1 MSNKRAPGRSLDEW
15 MELVTECRQSG
26 LTDAAWCNEHGISPS
41 CFYNAVTRLRKKAC
55 QIPDPVGKAST
66 LHLTSH
72 KQDVVQIAIEPESS
86 PAGLIPDNGNSP
98 MHLDNSHTIEIEAD
112 GLLIRMSNEI
122 KPVLL
127 KMLMDT
133 LKESRMLADI
143 SSVDAIYIVCG
154 RTDMR
159 KSIDGLCAIIQEQ
172 FSMEI
177 DHALFLFC
185 GRKCDRIKAILKE
198 PDGIVMIYKRL
209 TAQGS
214 YRWPR
219 NKSEVRNLTWREFD
233 WLMSGLDIE
242 QPKAIK
248 ST

>member
-1 MSNKRAPGRSLDEW
+1 
-15 MELVTECRQSG
+15 
-26 LTDAAWCNEHGISPS
+26 
-41 CFYNAVTRLRKKAC
+41 
-55 QIPDPVGKAST
+55 
-66 LHLTSH
+66 
-72 KQDVVQIAIEPESS
+72 
-86 PAGLIPDNGNSP
+86 
-98 MHLDNSHTIEIEAD
+98 
-112 GLLIRMSNEI
+112 
-122 KPVLL
+122 
-127 KMLMDT
+127 
-133 LKESRMLADI
+133 
-143 SSVDAIYIVCG
+143 
-154 RTDMR
+154 MR

-185 GRKCDRIKAILKE
+185 GRRCDRIKAILKE

-233 WLMSGLDIE
+233 WLMSGIDIE

-248 ST
+248 QRKKDAHKTLVFCCIFGTFKSW

>member
-1 MSNKRAPGRSLDEW
+1 MTYLGTRPILQDELRQYELHHRAR
-15 MELVTECRQSG
+15 
-26 LTDAAWCNEHGISPS
+26 
-41 CFYNAVTRLRKKAC
+41 
-55 QIPDPVGKAST
+55 
-66 LHLTSH
+66 
-72 KQDVVQIAIEPESS
+72 IAI
-86 PAGLIPDNGNSP
+86 
-98 MHLDNSHTIEIEAD
+98 
-112 GLLIRMSNEI
+112 
-122 KPVLL
+122 KP
-127 KMLMDT
+127 
-133 LKESRMLADI
+133 
-143 SSVDAIYIVCG
+143 G
-154 RTDMR
+154 MR

-185 GRKCDRIKAILKE
+185 GRRCDRIKAILKE

-233 WLMSGLDIE
+233 WLMSGIDIE

-248 ST
+248 AT